1 MAYQSL
7 YRRFRPR
14 RFAEVIGQDHLVSG
28 LQNAVRE
35 NRVAHA
41 YLLSGPR
48 GTGKTTSARLLAKA
62 LNCENLGA
70 DGEPCCECPS
80 CLAIESGS
88 SMDLFELDAASN
100 RGIDDMK
107 DLVRSVAIGT
117 PGRTKVYILDE
128 VHMLTKEASNALLK
142 TLEEPPGHVVF
153 VLATTDPQKVLP
165 TIRSRTQHIELSLV
179 GAERMQELV
188 RDVAERAGIEV
199 TDEVVDY
206 VVTRG
211 GGSARDTLSAL
222 DGVVAAGGIGAS
234 VLPLDDLVA
243 SLADSRPDAALA
255 AVAAAVAAGAD
266 VRELAEQL
274 TRRLRDVFLVLMG
287 AEPRELPESAL
298 QGLRTE
304 GAALGPAATV
314 RALETLGG
322 TLIVM
327 RQAGDPRLS
336 LETALVKLTN
346 PTVSGDVEALTR
358 RVEALEA
365 ALAAGAGAGAAIPGP
380 GEVAPLPRPDPKATI
395 PAAPAP
401 APATPHPD
409 PGRPR
414 SERPARRGLADEARA
429 ALARASGGDN
439 RPATP
444 ASAPVA
450 PPPPASAPPPPP
462 PPPRAAPSP
471 AEAAEETGSP
481 AARTPSRP
489 EPSGEIESPA
499 ARPPSRPEPSGEIG
513 SPAARMPSRPEPSG
527 EIESPGPPAGAST
540 ADAPRA
546 EAAPG
551 QPVHLPDPEV
561 LARDWDQ
568 RVLSSLPRRA
578 QVRFRG
584 HGVTLDADGTVH
596 VVLPNAPHRDR
607 CAEFL
612 SELTEAVQSV
622 YSPVL
627 RVSLDVGVAASS
639 SGPAADARAGEA
651 PDPEPEEVDL
661 GGLTDAP
668 PEGMSALDRVEAIF
682 PGAEVIEGE
691 N

>member
-1 MAYQSL
+1 MPQITWPPRGTAILAMGGSLPMEGSSSHRVEVMAYQSL

-62 LNCENLGA
+62 LNCENLGE
-70 DGEPCCECPS
+70 DGEPCCQCPS
-80 CLAIESGS
+80 CLAIESGT

-179 GAERMQELV
+179 GAERMQALV
-188 RDVAERAGIEV
+188 RDVADRAGIDV
-199 TDEVVDY
+199 TDEIVDY

-222 DGVVAAGGIGAS
+222 DQVIAAGGIGTS
-234 VLPLDDLVA
+234 VLPLDDLMGA
-243 SLADSRPDAALA
+243 LADSRPDSALA
-255 AVAAAVAAGAD
+255 AVAEAVAAGAD
-266 VRELAEQL
+266 VRELTEQL

-287 AEPRELPESAL
+287 AEPKELPESVLAE
-298 QGLRTE
+298 LRSAGE
-304 GAALGPAATV
+304 ALGPAATV
-314 RALETLGG
+314 RALESLGE

-336 LETALVKLTN
+336 LETALVKLTS
-346 PTVSGDVEALTR
+346 PAVSGDVASLVR

-365 ALAAGAGAGAAIPGP
+365 TLAELAGGRGASPTGSGARAGSEGSPAAGGSSPPPPGASPSAA
-380 GEVAPLPRPDPKATI
+380 AAASSSPRK
-395 PAAPAP
+395 
-401 APATPHPD
+401 
-409 PGRPR
+409 
-414 SERPARRGLADEARA
+414 GLADEARA
-429 ALARASGGDN
+429 ALARAAGGKAPSPPPGSPSVPSASG
-439 RPATP
+439 
-444 ASAPVA
+444 ASA
-450 PPPPASAPPPPP
+450 APPPPP
-462 PPPRAAPSP
+462 PPPPPSTENVP
-471 AEAAEETGSP
+471 AGPPPEDTQREQVGSGK
-481 AARTPSRP
+481 RP
-489 EPSGEIESPA
+489 EASSVGT
-499 ARPPSRPEPSGEIG
+499 PPP
-513 SPAARMPSRPEPSG
+513 
-527 EIESPGPPAGAST
+527 
-540 ADAPRA
+540 
-546 EAAPG
+546 
-551 QPVHLPDPEV
+551 LPTPEV

-568 RVLSSLPRRA
+568 RVLPSLPRRA

-584 HGVTLDADGTVH
+584 HGVTIDPDGTVH
-596 VVLPNAPHRDR
+596 VLLPNAPHRDR

-612 SELTEAVQSV
+612 SELSEAVRSV
-622 YSPVL
+622 FSPALSV
-627 RVSLDVGVAASS
+627 VLDVGTASPPS
-639 SGPAADARAGEA
+639 SGPGDVGTDEVPGRES
-651 PDPEPEEVDL
+651 DQVDL
-661 GGLTDAP
+661 EGLTDAP
-668 PEGMSALDRVEAIF
+668 PEGMSALDRVEAAF
-682 PGAEVIEGE
+682 PGAEIIEE
-691 N
+691 ES

>member
-35 NRVAHA
+35 DRVAHA

-179 GAERMQELV
+179 GAERMQGLV
-188 RDVAERAGIEV
+188 RDVADRAGIEV
-199 TDEVVDY
+199 TDEIVDY

-222 DGVVAAGGIGAS
+222 DGVIAAGGIGSS
-234 VLPLDDLVA
+234 VLPLDDLMA
-243 SLADSRPDAALA
+243 SLADSRPDTALA

-287 AEPRELPESAL
+287 AEPRELPESVL
-298 QGLRTE
+298 EGLRAE

-314 RALETLGG
+314 RALESLGG

-336 LETALVKLTN
+336 LETALVKLTS
-346 PTVSGDVEALTR
+346 PAVSGDVGALTR

-365 ALAAGAGAGAAIPGP
+365 ALAAMTGGRVTPP
-380 GEVAPLPRPDPKATI
+380 VP
-395 PAAPAP
+395 PAAPDAPVGPAAPPVSTPTAPTPEVSTP
-401 APATPHPD
+401 APR
-409 PGRPR
+409 GR
-414 SERPARRGLADEARA
+414 SGGRGLADEARA
-429 ALARASGGDN
+429 ALARATGGGPSSQPPSGAD
-439 RPATP
+439 
-444 ASAPVA
+444 APGVPPA
-450 PPPPASAPPPPP
+450 PPPMPAPAPPPMHAPVPTPP
-462 PPPRAAPSP
+462 LGPTPAPSP
-471 AEAAEETGSP
+471 PPGAGSTP
-481 AARTPSRP
+481 AP
-489 EPSGEIESPA
+489 EPPLPGAE
-499 ARPPSRPEPSGEIG
+499 PPVGD
-513 SPAARMPSRPEPSG
+513 AVAD
-527 EIESPGPPAGAST
+527 PPV
-540 ADAPRA
+540 R
-546 EAAPG
+546 
-551 QPVHLPDPEV
+551 LPTPEV
-561 LARDWDQ
+561 LIRDWDQ

-578 QVRFRG
+578 QARFRG
-584 HGVTLDADGTVH
+584 HGVTLDAGGTVH
-596 VVLPNAPHRDR
+596 VMLPNAPHRDR

-612 SELTEAVQSV
+612 SDLTDVVRSV
-622 YSPVL
+622 FSPAL
-627 RVSLDVGVAASS
+627 SVSLDVGDVAPA
-639 SGPAADARAGEA
+639 GPPDAGRMGERPDPD

-668 PEGMSALDRVEAIF
+668 PQGMSALDRVEAAF
-682 PGAEVIEGE
+682 PGAEIIEAE
-691 N
+691 D